1 MDLTRPI
8 DDEELAAAVDRLAPV
23 MTQFELSM
31 IAARHAQEQWGL
43 RCASAAGMKGYSA
56 MDLLVLH
63 MIGYGSKRLADI
75 CFALNVEDTHIVSY
89 ALKKL
94 QRAKLVESER
104 IGKDT
109 FFVPTEQGRAH
120 IADYK
125 AVRKRY
131 LVRALAKF
139 SRGDLNLEL
148 LTDMLRVLSG
158 LYEQAARSA
167 ENSSAA

>member
-1 MDLTRPI
+1 MTKAI
-8 DDEELAAAVDRLAPV
+8 DEKDFDAAVDGLAPV

-31 IAARHAQEQWGL
+31 IAASHAQEQWVL
-43 RCASAAGMKGYSA
+43 RCASVAGLKGYSSI
-56 MDLLVLH
+56 DLLVLH
-63 MIGYGSKRLADI
+63 MVGYGSKRTSDI
-75 CFALNVEDTHIVSY
+75 CFALNMEDTHIVSY

-125 AVRKRY
+125 AIRKRY
-131 LVRALAKF
+131 LIRALAKLTGGGLDF
-139 SRGDLNLEL
+139 EQ

-167 ENSSAA
+167 ENSVAA